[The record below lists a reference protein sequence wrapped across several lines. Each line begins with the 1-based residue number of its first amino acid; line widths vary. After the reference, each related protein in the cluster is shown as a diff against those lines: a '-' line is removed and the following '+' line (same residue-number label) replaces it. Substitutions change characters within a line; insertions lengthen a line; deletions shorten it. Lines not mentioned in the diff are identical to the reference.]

1 MLTVLNTEAS
11 YFAIISKIIGPSR
24 KQESIL
30 SVLMKSSKYLHN
42 RFTLTMWA
50 LETFILI

>member
-11 YFAIISKIIGPSR
+11 YFVIISKIIGPKR

-30 SVLMKSSKYLHN
+30 SVLMKSCNYLHN
-42 RFTLTMWA
+42 SLTLTVWI
-50 LETFILI
+50 LETFVLI